1 MALAHNLL
9 LRNLNA
15 IYLQA
20 TGVKLPADIADLLIL
35 CQVWWE
41 TVHHHHKT
49 EEESLFPV
57 IEEYSGEKGIMEVNV
72 SQHAAFEAGVE
83 RFRVYVF
90 ETTPETYDG
99 KTLREIIDS
108 FGPVLTTHLT
118 EEIDSL
124 LALDKFGGD
133 KLEKVFRELD
143 AKILASITDKV
154 SFNFFS

>member
-20 TGVKLPADIADLLIL
+20 MGVKLPTDITDFVIM
-35 CQVWWE
+35 CQIWWE
-41 TVHHHHKT
+41 TVHHHHSM
-49 EEESLFPV
+49 EEEHFFPL
-57 IEEYSGEKGIMEVNV
+57 IEEYSGEKDIMETNIH
-72 SQHAAFEAGVE
+72 QHAAFQAGVE
-83 RFRVYVF
+83 QFRIYVF
-90 ETTPETYDG
+90 QTTPEEYDG
-99 KTLREIIDS
+99 RTLIKIIDS
-108 FGPVLTTHLT
+108 FGPVLTKHLT

-133 KLEKVFRELD
+133 KLEKSYRVLD

-154 SFNFFS
+154 LV